1 MRSQLIV
8 GYILS
13 CCVYASNA
21 SGQVDYV
28 PKSHN
33 EIAKKPFSAVL
44 VEYRKDRSSVKTRTR
59 IYSSAKGIRTERLG
73 DSSEIPII
81 VVIKNYSIN
90 KIWLVN
96 PVKKFFAEMPKDGAS
111 EAKRSASEDN
121 KRESLGVLSNKPCL
135 GMRSEKQ
142 SVRSVG
148 DTELSVWHCLDS
160 HDKQHLQHFSTLLGV
175 VIRQESQDGHVSE
188 LQDIAL
194 IDDSNKYFEPSSD
207 MQQISLEEL
216 VTGRLVLPKFVD

>member
-1 MRSQLIV
+1 
-8 GYILS
+8 
-13 CCVYASNA
+13 
-21 SGQVDYV
+21 
-28 PKSHN
+28 
-33 EIAKKPFSAVL
+33 
-44 VEYRKDRSSVKTRTR
+44 
-59 IYSSAKGIRTERLG
+59 
-73 DSSEIPII
+73 
-81 VVIKNYSIN
+81 
-90 KIWLVN
+90 
-96 PVKKFFAEMPKDGAS
+96 
-111 EAKRSASEDN
+111 
-121 KRESLGVLSNKPCL
+121 
-135 GMRSEKQ
+135 MRSEKQ